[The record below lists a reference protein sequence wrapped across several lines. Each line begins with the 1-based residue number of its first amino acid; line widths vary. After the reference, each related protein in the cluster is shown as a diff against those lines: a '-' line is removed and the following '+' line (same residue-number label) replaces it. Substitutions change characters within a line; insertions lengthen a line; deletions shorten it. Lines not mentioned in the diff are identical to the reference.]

1 MDFLSDLKL
10 AIVSEFQRQGISFPE
25 SADLDHLASRYL
37 EMRICRIEP
46 VPRKVHFSAEIHD
59 SLGNLSRETDPKVR
73 GKALEAWGRVFYLRH
88 LFESGDTVMPFLSR
102 EVNNTE
108 PKKPDG
114 LLWDYAMHHL
124 HLSRDVDKSGFVKRS
139 DWLLFA
145 IVADQDVFFIDV
157 RKHKDPERQ
166 GFEWVRQDLLDIV
179 HNNWPE
185 LTESRLLH
193 GVTGSEVTN
202 AEKLELRRKNVN
214 LAHKVGGRVIAPL
227 GFGTAGD
234 GHSILC
240 RFLADKLL
248 HELEEHQR
256 ILESSPAEL
265 RATFV
270 ENGMPED
277 AEMDFKLVRR
287 AELDVS
293 EDLDAKMCAVE
304 GFSGT
309 LWLGGFAVIE
319 TYTRSLIVVDTQP
332 EDTNESRRIE
342 GRFTMDNT
350 VHIRINMIPRANP
363 EHLKVLLTGVSSWNR
378 KRAEEDFEPLLMGA
392 QIYEEFAKA
401 NKLEAGEIPL
411 SYANLRD
418 AQLFKANLTNANLES
433 AQLQGANLFNV
444 KLEGA
449 TLSFAQL
456 EHSTLEWALLQR
468 ANLLRANLGGAN
480 LQGARLNE
488 AHLVEAN
495 LSEANLRD
503 GEEFPTELFGANL
516 AGAQLW
522 KAKLYPPSDRGGEE
536 LKELKSEFKEIP
548 NVDSLLGLCGIL
560 SDRYSTEKYA
570 FYFRGDNKHCEL
582 RPSVLR
588 LEGKE
593 PRKEEGGMLRDL
605 MSRRPED
612 FSDSTSALDQ
622 WVLARHYGL
631 KTRLLDITRNPLVAL
646 FHACFAPDAQ
656 TTAEK
661 PPGRLHVFA
670 VPKDLVKPFDSDTI
684 SVIANFAKLRV
695 AEQNLLL
702 GMRQEDVRE
711 GEEIATADKHS
722 SAMLRMNQF
731 IKQEKP
737 YFEDRMEPRDLYRI
751 FVVEPRQTFDRIR
764 AQSAAFLISAFHE
777 RFEQDHILK
786 WNEDIPVYE
795 YFSVEVPGQQKEDI
809 LRQLQLLDITY
820 ERLYPGLDAAAA
832 AVNEHN
838 FPTRNSRNRAA
849 VGDDSVPEPEGNGR
863 EQQATA

>member
-37 EMRICRIEP
+37 EMRIRRIEP
-46 VPRKVHFSAEIHD
+46 VPRKVHFSEEIHD

-73 GKALEAWGRVFYLRH
+73 GKALEAWGTVFYLRH

-124 HLSRDVDKSGFVKRS
+124 HLSSKDGKRGFVKRS

-145 IVADQDVFFIDV
+145 IVADQDVFFVDV
-157 RKHKDPERQ
+157 RPHEDKENLQ
-166 GFEWVRQDLLDIV
+166 WVRQNLLDIV

-193 GVTGSEVTN
+193 GFTGSKVTD
-202 AEKLELRRKNVN
+202 AEKWELRRKNVN
-214 LAHKVGGRVIAPL
+214 LAHEVGGRAIAPL

-240 RFLADKLL
+240 RFLADQLV

-270 ENGMPED
+270 ENGLPED
-277 AEMDFKLVRR
+277 AEMDFKLVPR

-293 EDLDAKMCAVE
+293 EGLDAKMCAVE
-304 GFSGT
+304 GLSGI
-309 LWLGGFAVIE
+309 LWLGGFAIIE
-319 TYTRSLIVVDTQP
+319 TYTRSLIVADTQP
-332 EDTNESRRIE
+332 EDTNESRRLE
-342 GRFTMDNT
+342 ERFTADNT
-350 VHIRINMIPRANP
+350 THIRISMIPRANS

-392 QIYEEFAKA
+392 QIYEEFEMA
-401 NKLEAGEIPL
+401 NKLEAGKIPL
-411 SYANLRD
+411 SYANLRG
-418 AQLFKANLTNANLES
+418 AQLFKANLSNANLES
-433 AQLQGANLFNV
+433 AQLQGANLVNAQ
-444 KLEGA
+444 LEGA

-456 EHSTLEWALLQR
+456 EHSTLECALLQR
-468 ANLLRANLGGAN
+468 ANLLRANLSGAN
-480 LQGARLNE
+480 LQGAILNH
-488 AHLVEAN
+488 AHLVEADLN
-495 LSEANLRD
+495 GADLRD
-503 GEEFPTELFGANL
+503 GEEYPTELYGANL
-516 AGAQLW
+516 SGTQLW
-522 KAKLYPPSDRGGEE
+522 KAKLYPHLEKVGEE
-536 LKELKSEFKEIP
+536 LKALKSVFKDISDVE
-548 NVDSLLGLCGIL
+548 SLLNLCRIL
-560 SDRYSTEKYA
+560 SDRYSTEEYA
-570 FYFRGDNKHCEL
+570 FYFRGDNKLCEL

-588 LEGKE
+588 LEEKE

-646 FHACFAPDAQ
+646 FHTCLASDSQ

-702 GMRQEDVRE
+702 
-711 GEEIATADKHS
+711 
-722 SAMLRMNQF
+722 
-731 IKQEKP
+731 
-737 YFEDRMEPRDLYRI
+737 
-751 FVVEPRQTFDRIR
+751 
-764 AQSAAFLISAFHE
+764 AAC
-777 RFEQDHILK
+777 
-786 WNEDIPVYE
+786 P
-795 YFSVEVPGQQKEDI
+795 
-809 LRQLQLLDITY
+809 
-820 ERLYPGLDAAAA
+820 
-832 AVNEHN
+832 
-838 FPTRNSRNRAA
+838 RNSDAM
-849 VGDDSVPEPEGNGR
+849 VLGL
-863 EQQATA
+863 